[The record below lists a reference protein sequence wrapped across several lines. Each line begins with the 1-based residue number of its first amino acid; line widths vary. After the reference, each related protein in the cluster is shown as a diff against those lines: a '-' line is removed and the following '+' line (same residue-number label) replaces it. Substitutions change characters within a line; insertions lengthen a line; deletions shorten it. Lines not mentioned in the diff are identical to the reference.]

1 MPRNIR
7 AEGNPC
13 YFSHEAASQEWWDI
27 GASEWTHGPQP
38 GDTVN
43 FNNRIIY
50 VDVSIDLR
58 QLSVSGYPNLLYV
71 SSGCVVHSD
80 SLYID
85 YNYGIV
91 HLHDGTVDANLG
103 TVYAYRPSCAINQNQ
118 SGATVYLLS
127 RQGAYVGS
135 GRVIPRVPLMVW
147 T

>member
-43 FNNRIIY
+43 FNNRTIY

-58 QLSVSGYPNLLYV
+58 QLSVTGQPNALYV
-71 SSGCVVHSD
+71 SYGRVVHSG
-80 SLYID
+80 SLFIN
-85 YNYGIV
+85 YNEGIV
-91 HLHDGTVDANLG
+91 HLHGGTVASNYG
-103 TVYAYRPSCAINQNQ
+103 TVYAYGLGCIINDNH
-118 SGATVYLLS
+118 GPVYLLS
-127 RQGAYVGS
+127 RQGARVG
-135 GRVIPRVPLMVW
+135 GNGPVIPRVPLMVW